1 MKIIVSSAEEV
12 GFNIAKQLVDENN
25 DVTIIDES
33 EELLRQINQNLDVK
47 TICGKP
53 SFPDTLS
60 RSEAEDCDMLIS
72 VTDNDE
78 VNIVTCQIAKNI
90 FNVPTTISRI
100 KDSSYLDKKWDKL
113 FTEKCLSIDHIIS
126 PEIEIANAIIRK
138 LNTPGAFDSF
148 IFANSLVR
156 VIGININKDCPV
168 INTPL
173 RMFPGI
179 FSGLEIK
186 ILVIYR
192 ENEIITPSGKV
203 EIYPNDQIYFLVRN
217 TELNRALRVF
227 GIKNQENRR
236 LVLIGAGN
244 IGLYLIKNIE
254 KEFPD
259 VVCKVIENNIKRSEE
274 IVSDLSDQVTI
285 LNGNA
290 LDTEILSEA
299 GVSSSEVVISVTDDD
314 EVNIFSTLL
323 SKEMGCKR
331 TIALMNNSNYRKL
344 SQKLD
349 LDVIVS
355 PKTTTISAILQFVRK
370 GKVTEIHDFG
380 DNRGEIMEIE
390 ILQTSKFSDK
400 KINELE
406 LSKGIIIGAV
416 VRNKEVF
423 FPDDEFILQINDKII
438 LYADSYS
445 IKEVEKFSEV
455 NIEFF

>member
-274 IVSDLSDQVTI
+274 IVSNLSDQITI

>member
-53 SFPDTLS
+53 SFPDTLA

-186 ILVIYR
+186 ILVI
-192 ENEIITPSGKV
+192 
-203 EIYPNDQIYFLVRN
+203 
-217 TELNRALRVF
+217 
-227 GIKNQENRR
+227 
-236 LVLIGAGN
+236 
-244 IGLYLIKNIE
+244 
-254 KEFPD
+254 
-259 VVCKVIENNIKRSEE
+259 
-274 IVSDLSDQVTI
+274 
-285 LNGNA
+285 
-290 LDTEILSEA
+290 
-299 GVSSSEVVISVTDDD
+299 
-314 EVNIFSTLL
+314 
-323 SKEMGCKR
+323 
-331 TIALMNNSNYRKL
+331 
-344 SQKLD
+344 
-349 LDVIVS
+349 
-355 PKTTTISAILQFVRK
+355 
-370 GKVTEIHDFG
+370 
-380 DNRGEIMEIE
+380 
-390 ILQTSKFSDK
+390 
-400 KINELE
+400 
-406 LSKGIIIGAV
+406 
-416 VRNKEVF
+416 
-423 FPDDEFILQINDKII
+423 
-438 LYADSYS
+438 
-445 IKEVEKFSEV
+445 
-455 NIEFF
+455 

>member
-1 MKIIVSSAEEV
+1 MKIIVSGAEEI

-47 TICGKP
+47 TISGKP
-53 SFPDTLS
+53 SFPEVLA
-60 RSEAEDCDMLIS
+60 RSEADDCDMLIS

-78 VNIVTCQIAKNI
+78 INIVTCQIAKSI
-90 FNVPTTISRI
+90 FNVPVTISRI
-100 KDSSYLDKKWDKL
+100 KDSSYLEKKWENL
-113 FTEKCLSIDHIIS
+113 FTEKCLAIDHIIS

-138 LNTPGAFDSF
+138 LNTPGTFDSF
-148 IFANSLVR
+148 IFANNLVR
-156 VIGININKDCPV
+156 VIGINIHENCPV

-192 ENEIITPSGKV
+192 DNEIVFPTGKA

-217 TELNRALRVF
+217 SELNRALRVF
-227 GIKNQENRR
+227 GVKSQENRR

-244 IGLYLIKNIE
+244 IGINLIKNIE

-259 VVCKVIENNIKRSEE
+259 VICKVIENNIKRSEE
-274 IVSDLSDQVTI
+274 IINDLSDQITI

-299 GVSSSEVVISVTDDD
+299 GVSNSEVVISVTDDD

-331 TIALMNNSNYRKL
+331 SIALMNNSNYRKL

-355 PKTTTISAILQFVRK
+355 PKTTTISAILRFVRK
-370 GKVTEIHDFG
+370 GKVTEIQDFG

-400 KINELE
+400 KISELE
-406 LSKGIIIGAV
+406 LSRGIIIGAI

-438 LYADSYS
+438 LYSDSYS

>member
-53 SFPDTLS
+53 SFPDTLA

-192 ENEIITPSGKV
+192 ENEIITPTGKV

-227 GIKNQENRR
+227 GVKNQENRR
-236 LVLIGAGN
+236 LVIIGAGN

-274 IVSDLSDQVTI
+274 IVSNLSDQITI

-349 LDVIVS
+349 LDIIVS

>member
-274 IVSDLSDQVTI
+274 IVSNLSDQITI

-380 DNRGEIMEIE
+380 DNRGEIMESE

-406 LSKGIIIGAV
+406 LSKGIIIGAI

>member
-274 IVSDLSDQVTI
+274 IVSNLSDQITI

-423 FPDDEFILQINDKII
+423 FPDDEFILQINDKVI

>member
-53 SFPDTLS
+53 SFPDTLA

-173 RMFPGI
+173 RMFPVI
-179 FSGLEIK
+179 FSGLEIN

-192 ENEIITPSGKV
+192 ENEIITPTGKV

-227 GIKNQENRR
+227 GVKNQENRR
-236 LVLIGAGN
+236 LVIIGAGN

-274 IVSDLSDQVTI
+274 IVSNLSDQITI

-349 LDVIVS
+349 LDIIVS

>member
-100 KDSSYLDKKWDKL
+100 KDSSYLDKKWEKL

-274 IVSDLSDQVTI
+274 IVSNLSDQITI

-406 LSKGIIIGAV
+406 LSQGIIIGAV

-423 FPDDEFILQINDKII
+423 FPDDEFILQINDKVI

>member
-1 MKIIVSSAEEV
+1 MKIIVSGAEEI

-33 EELLRQINQNLDVK
+33 EELLRQINQTLDVK

-53 SFPDTLS
+53 SYPEILAK
-60 RSEAEDCDMLIS
+60 SEAEDCDMLIS

-78 VNIVTCQIAKNI
+78 INIVTCQIAKNI

-100 KDSSYLDKKWDKL
+100 KDSSYLEKKWEKL
-113 FTEKCLSIDHIIS
+113 FTEKCLAIDHIIS
-126 PEIEIANAIIRK
+126 PEVEIANAIIRR

-148 IFANSLVR
+148 IFANNLVR
-156 VIGININKDCPV
+156 VIGINISKNCPV

-186 ILVIYR
+186 ILVIFR
-192 ENEIITPSGKV
+192 DNEIIYPTGKV

-217 TELNRALRVF
+217 SELNRALRVF
-227 GIKNQENRR
+227 GVKSQENRK

-254 KEFPD
+254 KEFPE
-259 VVCKVIENNIKRSEE
+259 VICKVIENNIKRSEE
-274 IVSDLSDQVTI
+274 IVNILSDQVTI

-299 GVSSSEVVISVTDDD
+299 GVSNSEAVISVTDDD

-331 TIALMNNSNYRKL
+331 SIALMNNSNYRKL

-370 GKVTEIHDFG
+370 GRVKEIHDFG

-400 KINELE
+400 KISELE
-406 LSKGIIIGAV
+406 LSKGIILGAV
-416 VRNKEVF
+416 VRNKDIF
-423 FPDDEFILQINDKII
+423 FPDEEFTLQINDKVI
-438 LYADSYS
+438 LYSDSYS

>member
-1 MKIIVSSAEEV
+1 MA
-12 GFNIAKQLVDENN
+12 
-25 DVTIIDES
+25 
-33 EELLRQINQNLDVK
+33 
-47 TICGKP
+47 
-53 SFPDTLS
+53 

-192 ENEIITPSGKV
+192 ENEIITPTGKV

-227 GIKNQENRR
+227 GVKNQENRR
-236 LVLIGAGN
+236 LVIIGAGN

-274 IVSDLSDQVTI
+274 IVSNLSDQITI

-349 LDVIVS
+349 LDIIVS